1 MRQNVIRKTDGTV
14 PSGRNATADRAID
27 VLLLFTEQ
35 QPVLTAEE
43 VSERLGMSRS
53 TTYRYLQSLR
63 SSGLVEDDTS
73 SGGFRLGPEILRLAR
88 VARQGLGLPELALPI
103 MQELSKQT
111 SESVILTRRAGQQV
125 ICIERVESVHR
136 VRLSY
141 ERGQVL
147 PLHAGASAKVLLA
160 FLPQDEIEAVL
171 RMGPFP
177 RYTARTMTDPATLRQ
192 QLEAIRARGYA
203 MSEGEVD
210 DGVRGIAAPIWKTN
224 GEIAAGLSVAGPA
237 FRLNEQTLPQ
247 VIEAV
252 KQAASKISDRLH
264 EHEQ

>member
-1 MRQNVIRKTDGTV
+1 MRQSVFRKTDGSAS
-14 PSGRNATADRAID
+14 SGRNATADRAID

-35 QPVLTAEE
+35 QPVLSAEE
-43 VSERLGMSRS
+43 VSEQLGMPRS

-63 SSGLVEDDTS
+63 SSGLIEDDTS

-111 SESVILTRRAGQQV
+111 GESVILTRRAGQHV
-125 ICIERVESVHR
+125 ICIERVESTHR

-160 FLPQDEIEAVL
+160 FLPQREIDEVL
-171 RMGPFP
+171 STGPFP
-177 RYTARTMTDPATLRQ
+177 RYTERTMTDPELLGQ
-192 QLEAIRARGYA
+192 QLESIRTRGYA

-210 DGVRGIAAPIWKTN
+210 DGVRGIAAPIWGAH
-224 GEIAAGLSVAGPA
+224 GEIVAGLSVAGPA
-237 FRLNEQTLPQ
+237 FRLNEQALPY

-252 KQAASKISDRLH
+252 QEAARTISERLS
-264 EHEQ
+264 EREM